1 MLKNI
6 RGIID
11 FKVSGENVYKFIN
24 GIRDKHI
31 VCTSQQCREGCFYG
45 QIYRRDE
52 KKAEDIADETGVNIE
67 FTDRHGFRFK
77 AMRYRFRFGIILGI
91 IITFG
96 FVFYCSNIVVSI
108 EVCGNNEITRE
119 QVISALAD
127 IGIYKGRF
135 IPDINF
141 HSCEQKLRLSIPDIA
156 WTGIRHTGS
165 RIVVDVT
172 EVTAPP
178 EMILDDVPCNI
189 VSAKDAQLIYADVY
203 AGCLMKKI
211 GDGIKK
217 GDIIISGTV
226 EDEKG
231 NILKKHAMGNVIG
244 IYNEEI
250 TFTQPFE
257 ESGQV
262 YTGSE
267 VNKKYFYFFG
277 YRIPLFF
284 DDTKPETYD
293 YSESVNN
300 FVFLGREI
308 PLGIVNTEYNP
319 FTYDTVTYSEDE
331 ADKILEQKTS
341 LHEKNFYDSKGI
353 KVLDREIEKNIKKDC
368 MEYKIIYRLE
378 GNIGTDHEIYV
389 DR

>member
-52 KKAEDIADETGVNIE
+52 KKVEDIADETGVNIA

-203 AGCLMKKI
+203 AGHLMKKI

-231 NILKKHAMGNVIG
+231 NILKKHAMGKVIG

-284 DDTKPETYD
+284 DDTEPETYD

-341 LHEKNFYDSKGI
+341 LHEKSFYDSKGI

-378 GNIGTDHEIYV
+378 GNIGTDYEIYV

>member
-52 KKAEDIADETGVNIE
+52 KKVEDIADETGVNIA

-203 AGCLMKKI
+203 AGHLMKKI

-231 NILKKHAMGNVIG
+231 NILKKHAMGKVIG

-267 VNKKYFYFFG
+267 VDKKYLYFFG

-284 DDTKPETYD
+284 DDTEPETYD

-378 GNIGTDHEIYV
+378 GNIGTDYEIYV

>member
-52 KKAEDIADETGVNIE
+52 KKVEDIADETGVNIA

-203 AGCLMKKI
+203 AGHLMKKI

-231 NILKKHAMGNVIG
+231 NILKKHAMGKVIG

-378 GNIGTDHEIYV
+378 GNIGTDYEIYV

>member
-52 KKAEDIADETGVNIE
+52 KKVEDIADETGVNIA

-172 EVTAPP
+172 QVTAPP

-203 AGCLMKKI
+203 AGHLMKKI

-231 NILKKHAMGNVIG
+231 NILKKHAMGKVIG

-267 VNKKYFYFFG
+267 VDKKYLYFFG

-284 DDTKPETYD
+284 DDTEPETYD

-378 GNIGTDHEIYV
+378 GNIGTDYEIYV

>member
-77 AMRYRFRFGIILGI
+77 ATRYRFRFGIILGI

-189 VSAKDAQLIYADVY
+189 VS
-203 AGCLMKKI
+203 
-211 GDGIKK
+211 
-217 GDIIISGTV
+217 
-226 EDEKG
+226 
-231 NILKKHAMGNVIG
+231 
-244 IYNEEI
+244 
-250 TFTQPFE
+250 
-257 ESGQV
+257 
-262 YTGSE
+262 
-267 VNKKYFYFFG
+267 
-277 YRIPLFF
+277 
-284 DDTKPETYD
+284 
-293 YSESVNN
+293 
-300 FVFLGREI
+300 
-308 PLGIVNTEYNP
+308 
-319 FTYDTVTYSEDE
+319 
-331 ADKILEQKTS
+331 
-341 LHEKNFYDSKGI
+341 
-353 KVLDREIEKNIKKDC
+353 DR
-368 MEYKIIYRLE
+368 
-378 GNIGTDHEIYV
+378 
-389 DR
+389 

>member
-31 VCTSQQCREGCFYG
+31 VCTSQQCRGGCFYG

-119 QVISALAD
+119 QIISALSD

-203 AGCLMKKI
+203 AGRLMKKI

-284 DDTKPETYD
+284 DDTEPETYD

-300 FVFLGREI
+300 FVFLGKEI

-353 KVLDREIEKNIKKDC
+353 KVLDREIEKNIKKDY

>member
-52 KKAEDIADETGVNIE
+52 KKVEDIADETGVNIE
-67 FTDRHGFRFK
+67 FTDRHRFRFK

-203 AGCLMKKI
+203 AGHLMKKI

-231 NILKKHAMGNVIG
+231 NILKKHAMGKVIG

-267 VNKKYFYFFG
+267 VDKKYLYFFG

-284 DDTKPETYD
+284 DDTEPETYD

-319 FTYDTVTYSEDE
+319 FIYDTVTYSEDE

-341 LHEKNFYDSKGI
+341 LHEKSFYDSKGI

-378 GNIGTDHEIYV
+378 GNIGTDYEIYV

>member
-52 KKAEDIADETGVNIE
+52 KKVEDIADETGVNIA

-203 AGCLMKKI
+203 AGHLMKKI

-231 NILKKHAMGNVIG
+231 NILKKHAMGKVIG

-267 VNKKYFYFFG
+267 VDKKYLYFFG

-284 DDTKPETYD
+284 DDTEPETYD

-378 GNIGTDHEIYV
+378 GNIGTEYEIYV

>member
-52 KKAEDIADETGVNIE
+52 KKVEDIADETGVNIE

-203 AGCLMKKI
+203 AGHLMKKI

-231 NILKKHAMGNVIG
+231 NILKKHAMGKVIG

-267 VNKKYFYFFG
+267 VDKKYLYFFG

-284 DDTKPETYD
+284 DDTEPETYD

-319 FTYDTVTYSEDE
+319 FIYDTVTYSEDE

-341 LHEKNFYDSKGI
+341 LHEKSFYDSKGI

-378 GNIGTDHEIYV
+378 GNIGTDYEIYV

>member
-11 FKVSGENVYKFIN
+11 FKVSGENVYRFIN

-31 VCTSQQCREGCFYG
+31 VCTSQQCRGGCFYG

-52 KKAEDIADETGVNIE
+52 KKTEDIADETGVNIE
-67 FTDRHGFRFK
+67 FTDRHGLRFK

-119 QVISALAD
+119 QVISALSD

-135 IPDINF
+135 IPNINF

-203 AGCLMKKI
+203 AGRLMKKI

-231 NILKKHAMGNVIG
+231 NILKKHAMGKVIG

-262 YTGSE
+262 YTGNE
-267 VNKKYFYFFG
+267 INKKYFYFFG

-284 DDTKPETYD
+284 DDTEPETYD

-300 FVFLGREI
+300 FVFLGKEI
-308 PLGIVNTEYNP
+308 PLGIVSTEYNP

-353 KVLDREIEKNIKKDC
+353 KVLDREIEKNIKKDY

>member
-11 FKVSGENVYKFIN
+11 FKVSGENVYRFIN

-31 VCTSQQCREGCFYG
+31 VCTSQQCRGGCFYG

-52 KKAEDIADETGVNIE
+52 KKTEDIADETGVNIE
-67 FTDRHGFRFK
+67 FTDRHGLRFK

-108 EVCGNNEITRE
+108 EVCGNNEITRK
-119 QVISALAD
+119 QVISALSD

-135 IPDINF
+135 IPNINF

-203 AGCLMKKI
+203 AGRLMKKI

-231 NILKKHAMGNVIG
+231 NILKKHAMGKVIG

-262 YTGSE
+262 YTGNE
-267 VNKKYFYFFG
+267 INKKYFYFFG

-284 DDTKPETYD
+284 DDTEPETYD

-300 FVFLGREI
+300 FVFLGKEI
-308 PLGIVNTEYNP
+308 PLGIVSTEYNP

-353 KVLDREIEKNIKKDC
+353 KVLDREIEKNIKKDY